1 MSLRPPEDA
10 TTEKTLSGVCD
21 QCKKQALVYRVKVTY
36 INGKSKI
43 LQLCYRDRYTLRER
57 VRKGIGKTH
66 DQAMN
71 ALERQIAQDARRA

>member
-1 MSLRPPEDA
+1 MY
-10 TTEKTLSGVCD
+10 
-21 QCKKQALVYRVKVTY
+21 QVKVTY

-71 ALERQIAQDARRA
+71 AMERQIAQDARRA